1 MQTKDGANVRIPP
14 PFLPLLTVLV
24 GVGLNFIWPL
34 AVGASLPVWIRI
46 VLGAILVAAGF
57 GLAVGAMKRFIAT
70 GQRPEPWETTP
81 EIVESGP
88 FRFTRNP
95 MYVGMVLFCVAIGV
109 MLANGWILILSPL
122 CALGIQYVAIRHE
135 EAYLEQKFGEQYL
148 AYKRNVRRWL

>member
-1 MQTKDGANVRIPP
+1 MQPRDGANVRIPP
-14 PFLPLLTVLV
+14 PFLPLLTILA
-24 GVGLNFIWPL
+24 GVGLNNVWPL
-34 AVGASLPVWIRI
+34 AAGASLPVWIRI
-46 VLGAILVAAGF
+46 VLGAIILGAGF
-57 GLAVGAMKRFIAT
+57 VLALGAMKRFVAT
-70 GQRPEPWETTP
+70 GQRPEPWEPTP

-122 CALGIQYVAIRHE
+122 CALGIRYVAIRHE
-135 EAYLEQKFGEQYL
+135 EAYLERKFGEQYL